1 MGEIFGY
8 SRLRFLNRCGYCFHF
23 MGKDFAKIE
32 VIYFRCECWGYVL
45 YAHVAIII
53 HRGRGRDILKHNMR

>member
-1 MGEIFGY
+1 MGEIFDY

-32 VIYFRCECWGYVL
+32 VFIFGVSVGDMFCMHMLPLL
-45 YAHVAIII
+45 YTVAEGGIF
-53 HRGRGRDILKHNMR
+53 